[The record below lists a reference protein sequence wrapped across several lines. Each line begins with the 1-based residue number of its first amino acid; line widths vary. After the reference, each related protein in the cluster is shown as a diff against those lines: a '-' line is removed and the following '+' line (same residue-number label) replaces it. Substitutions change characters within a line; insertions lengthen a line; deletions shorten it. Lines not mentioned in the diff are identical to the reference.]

1 VGCSTCSGDCHIHW
15 CESRLKSFRVRTR
28 IKEDAHAHIRNN
40 MCCCADNNTSAH
52 IPDRIQS
59 NSQSKGR
66 NDAIGL
72 SCAPMCVTCAHNM
85 PPGTPTTR
93 NPDGATHSE
102 PVTPTISDPVRSHRQ
117 RARIPTTTTRE
128 PSEPAVTPTMSDPL
142 VLEIRPLSCVPHSRV
157 GYTLE
162 SEAYQLCC
170 YINIQSTEY
179 AT

>member
-1 VGCSTCSGDCHIHW
+1 MGCSTCSGDCHIHW

-72 SCAPMCVTCAHNM
+72 SCAPMCVAVCCSMLQCVAGVTCAHNM

-102 PVTPTISDPVRSHRQ
+102 PVTPTTSDPLRSHRQ
-117 RARIPTTTTRE
+117 QAWIPITTTHEQSEQAE
-128 PSEPAVTPTMSDPL
+128 PHTISDPAPSW
-142 VLEIRPLSCVPHSRV
+142 VASPPHSTQEGGETNLTHV
-157 GYTLE
+157 
-162 SEAYQLCC
+162 
-170 YINIQSTEY
+170 
-179 AT
+179 